1 MGVLYRIQRTTVISS
16 LLYQPLYALLYI
28 FSEIS
33 TSLYDFQR
41 ITTRYHQIF
50 SKKKYI
56 NSFLKKLM
64 LTRGNALQNSQLC
77 NYFTEH
83 VLEDFQ

>member
-1 MGVLYRIQRTTVISS
+1 M
-16 LLYQPLYALLYI
+16 I
-28 FSEIS
+28 FNELPRVTIK
-33 TSLYDFQR
+33 F
-41 ITTRYHQIF
+41 F

-83 VLEDFQ
+83 ILEDFQ